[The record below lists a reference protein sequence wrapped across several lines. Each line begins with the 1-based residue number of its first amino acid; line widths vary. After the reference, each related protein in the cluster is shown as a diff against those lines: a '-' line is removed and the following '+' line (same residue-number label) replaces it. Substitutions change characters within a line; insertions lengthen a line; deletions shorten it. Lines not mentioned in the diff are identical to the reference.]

1 MTPPALVVGLAVW
14 LAPAVFAQEPSGER
28 PITAPPPSVNL
39 TGHWKLDPKLSDDA
53 GDKVSEA
60 MKGMQSSRDP
70 RRAPVFPTPG
80 FPGPSVPGDQGEG
93 KVPTGPGID
102 ITTPGMTGIGTTGDP
117 FAQGGSSRSSRSQAR
132 ATFEHVLDLPETLSI
147 AQRPS
152 LILIR
157 ENDDDGRVRALRPD
171 GARVQTTGG
180 KSETLTR
187 WEKGLLRVETWHDD
201 GVHIEEI
208 FDLAPDRSL
217 LTVTVRVDDGGS
229 AISLERVFH
238 PDESDNS

>member
-1 MTPPALVVGLAVW
+1 MRPRALAVGLAV
-14 LAPAVFAQEPSGER
+14 LVAPAALAQEPPEER
-28 PITAPPPSVNL
+28 PITAPPPSISL
-39 TGHWKLDPKLSDDA
+39 TGHWKLDPKLSDDS

-60 MKGMQSSRDP
+60 MKGMQTDRD
-70 RRAPVFPTPG
+70 RRHPPVFPGPG
-80 FPGPSVPGDQGEG
+80 GVPGHQGEG

-102 ITTPGMTGIGTTGDP
+102 ITTPGMTGTPTGDP
-117 FAQGGSSRSSRSQAR
+117 FAQGGSYRSSHSQSR
-132 ATFEHVLDLPETLSI
+132 AAFEHVLDLPDRLSI

-171 GARVQTTGG
+171 GARVRSTNGE
-180 KSETLTR
+180 SECLTR

-201 GVHIEEI
+201 GVHVEEI

-217 LTVTVRVDDGGS
+217 LTVTVLVDDGGS
-229 AISLERVFH
+229 AISLERVFR
-238 PDESDNS
+238 PDGSDKS

>member
-1 MTPPALVVGLAVW
+1 MRPRALAVGLAV
-14 LAPAVFAQEPSGER
+14 LVAPAALAQEPSEER
-28 PITAPPPSVNL
+28 PITAPPPSVSL
-39 TGHWKLDPKLSDDA
+39 TGHWKLDPKLSDDS

-60 MKGMQSSRDP
+60 MKGMQTDRG
-70 RRAPVFPTPG
+70 RRHPPVFPGPG
-80 FPGPSVPGDQGEG
+80 GVPGHQGEG

-102 ITTPGMTGIGTTGDP
+102 ITTPGMTGTPTGDP
-117 FAQGGSSRSSRSQAR
+117 FAQGGSYRSSRSQSR
-132 ATFEHVLDLPETLSI
+132 AAFEHVLDLPDRLSI

-171 GARVQTTGG
+171 GARVRSTNGE
-180 KSETLTR
+180 SECLTR

-201 GVHIEEI
+201 GVHVEEI

-217 LTVTVRVDDGGS
+217 LTVTVLVDDGGS
-229 AISLERVFH
+229 AISLERVFR
-238 PDESDNS
+238 PDGSDKS